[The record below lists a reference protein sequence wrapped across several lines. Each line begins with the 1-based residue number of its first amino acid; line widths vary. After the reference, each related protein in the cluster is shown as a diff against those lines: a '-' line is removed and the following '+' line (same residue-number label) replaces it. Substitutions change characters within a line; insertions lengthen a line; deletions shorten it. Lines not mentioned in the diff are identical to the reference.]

1 MKTLILSLFL
11 LTVGSAFAQNSLYL
25 QQIST
30 AAVVNVLQSG
40 ATNRIGSSGV
50 PSTITGDNVN
60 FDIKQVGSSNAIDF
74 AFNGNGT
81 TLKLYNTGD
90 TNTQGLYING
100 ANNSLDLEFVGNNNT
115 LLFNNDGTNSS
126 TTQAS
131 VANGTYSINVNGN
144 SNAFNIGSGTGS
156 YNNLDYKVA
165 GNSNAFNILQN
176 GIVSGT
182 SGHSQQVEVAGNSNN
197 VYINQSGTNAN
208 LLYYKLTG
216 SNTSTVITQGPTGT
230 TPLNIATST
239 GVTHP

>member
-1 MKTLILSLFL
+1 MKKIITLLLL
-11 LTVGSAFAQNSLYL
+11 LTMGTAYGQNALYL

-30 AAVVNVLQSG
+30 AAVVNVLQAG
-40 ATNRIGSSGV
+40 ATNRIGSSGT

-60 FDIKQVGSSNAIDF
+60 FDVKQVGNSNAIDF

-90 TNTQGLYING
+90 SNTQGLYING
-100 ANNSLDLEFVGNNNT
+100 ANNSLDLEFVGNSNT
-115 LLFNNDGTNSS
+115 LLFNNDGTSGS

-131 VANGTYSINVNGN
+131 VANGTYSFNVNGN

-165 GNSNAFNILQN
+165 GNSNTFNILQN
-176 GIVSGT
+176 GIVAGT
-182 SGHSQQVEVAGNSNN
+182 SGHSQIVGVDGNSNN

-208 LLYYKLTG
+208 IVNYQLTG
-216 SNTSTVITQGPTGT
+216 SNTNTVITQGPTGT

-239 GVTHP
+239 GVTRP

>member
-1 MKTLILSLFL
+1 MKKLITLLLL
-11 LTVGSAFAQNSLYL
+11 LTMGTAYGQNALYL

-30 AAVVNVLQSG
+30 AAVVNVLQAGS
-40 ATNRIGSSGV
+40 TNRIGSSGV

-60 FDIKQVGSSNAIDF
+60 FDIKQVGSTNAIDF

-90 TNTQGLYING
+90 SNTQGLYING
-100 ANNSLDLEFVGNNNT
+100 ANNSLDIEFVGNSNS
-115 LLFNNDGTNSS
+115 LLFNNDSTSGS

-131 VANGTYSINVNGN
+131 VANGTYSFNVNGN
-144 SNAFNIGSGTGS
+144 SNAFSIGSATGS
-156 YNNLDYKVA
+156 YNNLNYKVA
-165 GNSNAFNILQN
+165 GNSNTFNTLQN

-182 SGHSQQVEVAGNSNN
+182 SGHSQQVEVDGNTNN
-197 VYINQSGTNAN
+197 VYINQSGTSAN
-208 LLYYKLTG
+208 TLYYKLTG
-216 SNTSTVITQGPTGT
+216 SNTNTVITQGPTGT